1 VFADLGAL
9 THAIR
14 PRGESDH
21 RNLTGIRTFG
31 PCFLNPLGFMGR
43 ETGDF
48 PMLSGAEPVIL
59 PRDSDENR

>member
-1 VFADLGAL
+1 MFADLGTL

-14 PRGESDH
+14 PRGGSDH

-31 PCFLNPLGFMGR
+31 ACFVNSLGFMGR

-48 PMLSGAEPVIL
+48 PMLYL
-59 PRDSDENR
+59 